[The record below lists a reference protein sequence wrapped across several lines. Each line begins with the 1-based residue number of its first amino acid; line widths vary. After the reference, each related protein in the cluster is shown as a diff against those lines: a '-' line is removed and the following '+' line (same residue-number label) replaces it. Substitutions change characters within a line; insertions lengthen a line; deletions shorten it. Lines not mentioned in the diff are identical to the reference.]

1 MMEEELQDEDSEC
14 TPSLAAGSESPK
26 PPRFRPPNE
35 PPPAYSSVP
44 KRRNDAKKWKSAAV
58 FAGAGSCALLVCL
71 LFGAFAEIRRLK
83 ETIADQQARL
93 VEQKAENERLVGA
106 CATTNGTQRTVEGA
120 VDGEANGESPADL
133 QQCWDRVAN
142 LTDRLAAS
150 NAEAAN
156 RTAAMVERLIVSEIG
171 QKASELRER
180 MEQNEREDG
189 SRKPHGD
196 LAASPSFSPKATRHR
211 SAAKAEAK
219 KRERGR
225 DPVGFYSGL
234 VLVSAMAVFV
244 SYVVLRLCYLAF
256 RDARRKRDELGTV
269 LFYFWVVFSVSA
281 PVLLFAGWVWCVALL
296 REFLRQ

>member
-1 MMEEELQDEDSEC
+1 MMEEELQDEDSES

-83 ETIADQQARL
+83 ETIAGQERRL
-93 VEQKAENERLVGA
+93 AEQKAENERLFGM
-106 CATTNGTQRTVEGA
+106 CATTNGTQRAVE
-120 VDGEANGESPADL
+120 VDGEGSEESPLAL
-133 QQCWDRVAN
+133 QQCCERVTN
-142 LTDRLAAS
+142 LTNQLAAA
-150 NAEAAN
+150 NKETAN
-156 RTAAMVERLIVSEIG
+156 RTAAMVERLIASEIG
-171 QKASELRER
+171 QKAKELREK
-180 MEQNEREDG
+180 MEQNERENEG
-189 SRKPHGD
+189 RKPHGD

-234 VLVSAMAVFV
+234 VLGSAMAVFV

>member
-1 MMEEELQDEDSEC
+1 MMEEDEDSEC

-44 KRRNDAKKWKSAAV
+44 KRRNDVKKWKSAAV

-83 ETIADQQARL
+83 ETIAGLETRL
-93 VEQKAENERLVGA
+93 REQKAENERLVGM
-106 CATTNGTQRTVEGA
+106 CATTNGTERTVER
-120 VDGEANGESPADL
+120 ESPADL
-133 QQCWDRVAN
+133 QKCHERVAN
-142 LTDRLAAS
+142 LTDQLAAA

-171 QKASELRER
+171 QKAKELRDK

-189 SRKPHGD
+189 GRKPHGD

-234 VLVSAMAVFV
+234 VLGSAMAVFV